1 MIKMGIIIV
10 SNPLVKKILK
20 IILVF
25 ATVFTIFLAKLFITL
40 YIVVGFG
47 LGGFYIK
54 NRIDYIT
61 EFQWWWNKNDDAE
74 CIIDLAEVMPFEWDY
89 FVIYYHFYE
98 YKKIKEELAIETDMG
113 DLSES
118 DSRRAMFIRN
128 NKVVFY
134 EDWYFHPS
142 EPQKYTVMPYDG
154 NYLLVKKEDAK
165 FKAFKNKRGYLILE
179 KIE

>member
-1 MIKMGIIIV
+1 MGFIRIFNKIVKWTLIAVATLFSTVIIFVVFMFLEYVGIIEY
-10 SNPLVKKILK
+10 N
-20 IILVF
+20 
-25 ATVFTIFLAKLFITL
+25 
-40 YIVVGFG
+40 
-47 LGGFYIK
+47 IK
-54 NRIDYIT
+54 NKTDYLILW
-61 EFQWWWNKNDDAE
+61 EWWWNKDSNGE
-74 CIIDLAEVMPFEWDY
+74 SIIDLAEVMPFDWDY
-89 FVIYYHFYE
+89 FIIYYHFYE

-113 DLSES
+113 ELSES

>member
-1 MIKMGIIIV
+1 MGIIIV
-10 SNPLVKKILK
+10 SNSLVKKILK

-25 ATVFTIFLAKLFITL
+25 ATVFTIFLAKFFITL
-40 YIVVGFG
+40 YIVVGFA

-61 EFQWWWNKNDDAE
+61 EFQWWWNKNDNGE
-74 CIIDLAEVMPFEWDY
+74 SIIDLAEVMPFDWDY
-89 FVIYYHFYE
+89 FIIYYHFYE

-113 DLSES
+113 ELSES

-165 FKAFKNKRGYLILE
+165 FRAFKDKEGYLILE

>member
-1 MIKMGIIIV
+1 MGFIRIFNKIVKWTLIAVATLFSTVIIFVVFMFLEYVGIIEY
-10 SNPLVKKILK
+10 N
-20 IILVF
+20 
-25 ATVFTIFLAKLFITL
+25 
-40 YIVVGFG
+40 
-47 LGGFYIK
+47 IK
-54 NRIDYIT
+54 NKTDYLILW
-61 EFQWWWNKNDDAE
+61 EWWWNKDSNGE
-74 CIIDLAEVMPFEWDY
+74 SVIDLAEVMPFDWDY
-89 FVIYYHFYE
+89 FIIYYHFYE

-113 DLSES
+113 ELSES

-142 EPQKYTVMPYDG
+142 EPQKYTVMPYEG

-165 FKAFKNKRGYLILE
+165 FKAFKDKEGYLWLE

>member
-1 MIKMGIIIV
+1 M
-10 SNPLVKKILK
+10 NRLLKKIIRRVL
-20 IILVF
+20 IAF
-25 ATVFTIFLAKLFITL
+25 ATLFSTVVIF
-40 YIVVGFG
+40 IVIMFLELVGVVEFN
-47 LGGFYIK
+47 IK
-54 NRIDYIT
+54 NKTDYLILW
-61 EFQWWWNKNDDAE
+61 EWWWNKDSNGE
-74 CIIDLAEVMPFEWDY
+74 SVIDLAEVMPFDWDY
-89 FVIYYHFYE
+89 FIIYYHSYE

-113 DLSES
+113 ELSES

-165 FKAFKNKRGYLILE
+165 FKAFKDKEGYLWLE